1 MKTSELLKLEN
12 FHVESKTLTC
22 FDITYEWPPLMI
34 LSCMKCFN
42 VKCWS
47 NCFCDSLKSFLLQLH
62 IFTFKLRLLIHLRF
76 KAYSSAVAW
85 KIEEKVFR
93 SKVSPQ
99 SLQDTS
105 KRFFSILTFTSSFL
119 IILCWVLKMFKPKPF
134 LVSHLFHLNLTMS
147 HFMFW
152 MLLGYDEKINHSGV
166 LLLRLKVLM
175 LLLKYFIRRLRL
187 HYKMYLNIFVLYK
200 IGSVF
205 EYSWAKK
212 RTT

>member
-1 MKTSELLKLEN
+1 MGVSTWVPSRQSLFLIMKTSELLKLEN

-119 IILCWVLKMFKPKPF
+119 IICVESWKCSNQNHFS
-134 LVSHLFHLNLTMS
+134 SH
-147 HFMFW
+147 
-152 MLLGYDEKINHSGV
+152 I
-166 LLLRLKVLM
+166 
-175 LLLKYFIRRLRL
+175 YFI
-187 HYKMYLNIFVLYK
+187 
-200 IGSVF
+200 
-205 EYSWAKK
+205 
-212 RTT
+212 